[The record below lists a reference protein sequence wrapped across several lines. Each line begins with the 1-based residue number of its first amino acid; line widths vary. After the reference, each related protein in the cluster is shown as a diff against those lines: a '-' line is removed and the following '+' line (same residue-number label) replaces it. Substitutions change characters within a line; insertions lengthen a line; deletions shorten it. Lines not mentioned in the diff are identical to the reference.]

1 MKFKRDRSW
10 MMNAAEMEELCS
22 EGRFVWTEFF
32 CPDWMFRD
40 GMLLRLHLKQLR
52 EKMCDPYLQ

>member
-1 MKFKRDRSW
+1 
-10 MMNAAEMEELCS
+10 MNAAEMEELCS

-40 GMLLRLHLKQLR
+40 GMVTQAAFEAVARK
-52 EKMCDPYLQ
+52 DV

>member
-1 MKFKRDRSW
+1 

-22 EGRFVWTEFF
+22 EGRFVWTESF

-40 GMLLRLHLKQLR
+40 GMLLRLRLKQLR